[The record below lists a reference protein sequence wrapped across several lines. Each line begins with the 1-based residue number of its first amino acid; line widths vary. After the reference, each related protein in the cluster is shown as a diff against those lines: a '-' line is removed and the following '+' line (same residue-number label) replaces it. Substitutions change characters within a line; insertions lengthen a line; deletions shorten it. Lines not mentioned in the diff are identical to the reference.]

1 MKRKEKKNSQTKK
14 KINLTVFDDIE
25 YTQQLLS
32 ILAIWPLVTKSS
44 TIKKI
49 LSWIHLLVII
59 GSLIWNILFRCIF
72 IYIYV
77 KKFDDQIMLI
87 GPTFFRVII
96 LLKYLAIIY
105 HRKTIKKIF
114 NHIQTDR
121 SGVECQE
128 QQNIMMR
135 NVQIN
140 RHVTLVFAIFMY
152 SSGTFYN
159 FVMPHIL
166 PLLTHRGSRNTSQRL
181 TIFPGYNVLSDVQK
195 SPIYEITFFFHIFSV
210 FAGFSVLVLACN
222 IAVVLVTHAC
232 GQIQI
237 IIGQLNSLIDDF
249 TNNEKTLYIKF
260 SSIISRHIRVIQ
272 FSNNI
277 IKDALYETCLVEIG
291 ASSVLICIVE
301 FLLLKMIE
309 NQNYAN
315 MIPYAMLLASL
326 TLSILIICYFSEL
339 LESQFIEAGIQ
350 AYSINWYQL
359 PPKARKYLILIIIIS
374 QRSYKITAGGIID
387 LSYIAF
393 VQILKTGFAYLQL
406 LRATK

>member
-1 MKRKEKKNSQTKK
+1 MNQKKKKNIKTKGT
-14 KINLTVFDDIE
+14 INSTIFDDIE

-32 ILAIWPLVTKSS
+32 ILAIWPLVSKSS

-49 LSWIHLLVII
+49 ISVIHLLVII

-105 HRKTIKKIF
+105 HRRTIKKIIE
-114 NHIQTDR
+114 HIQTDWNN
-121 SGVECQE
+121 VECQE
-128 QQNIMMR
+128 QQNIMMK

-140 RHVTLVFAIFMY
+140 RQVTLVFAFLMY
-152 SSGTFYN
+152 VSGAFYN
-159 FVMPHIL
+159 FVMPHII
-166 PLLTHRGSRNTSQRL
+166 PLLTHRGSRNATQRL
-181 TIFPGYNVLSDVQK
+181 TIFPGYNVLFDVQK

-210 FAGFSVLVLACN
+210 FAGFSVLICACN
-222 IAVVLVTHAC
+222 LAIVLVTHAC

-237 IIGQLNSLIDDF
+237 IISQLNSLIDNFMKDENTVF
-249 TNNEKTLYIKF
+249 IEFASLIR
-260 SSIISRHIRVIQ
+260 RHVRVIK

-277 IKDALYETCLVEIG
+277 IKDALYEICLVEIG
-291 ASSVLICIVE
+291 ASSILICIVE
-301 FLLLKMIE
+301 FLFLKMIE
-309 NQNYAN
+309 NKNYAN
-315 MIPYAMLLASL
+315 MVPYAMLLASL
-326 TLSILIICYFSEL
+326 VASILILCYFSEL
-339 LESQFIEAGIQ
+339 LDNQFIEAGMQ
-350 AYSINWYQL
+350 AYLINWNQL
-359 PPKARKYLILIIIIS
+359 PPKARTYLISIIIIS

-387 LSYIAF
+387 LSYVAF

-406 LRATK
+406 LRATM